1 MKQLAVLYSACLVP
15 LVSMAQ
21 SKQFVARPQMKSG
34 LAKMFVG
41 HGFSRAKSIVKT
53 KGPQP
58 LAVVPLA

>member
-1 MKQLAVLYSACLVP
+1 VKQLAVLYSACLVP
-15 LVSMAQ
+15 LVSMVQ

-53 KGPQP
+53 KGLQP
-58 LAVVPLA
+58 LAVVLLA

>member
-53 KGPQP
+53 KGLQP
-58 LAVVPLA
+58 LAVVLLA

>member
-1 MKQLAVLYSACLVP
+1 
-15 LVSMAQ
+15 MAH

-53 KGPQP
+53 KGLQP